1 MLRKKLKNTISLK
14 NLDEVLKNKNS
25 FKKTF
30 INYFSLGYEA
40 RVGFGFDKSRS
51 SSRCWNKCIYFW
63 EGMKKNCC
71 TSTVRINSIIE
82 KFEEI
87 EEDENL
93 LFSEQ
98 EKNQMNLSE
107 KKNDYDSTITSIE
120 NKMRRN
126 IIFQGKEDKNFTKN
140 QIESKN
146 NFKKFRK

>member
-14 NLDEVLKNKNS
+14 NLDELLKNKNS

-30 INYFSLGYEA
+30 INYMSIGYEA

-71 TSTVRINSIIE
+71 TPTVRINSIIE

-87 EEDENL
+87 EEDQNL
-93 LFSEQ
+93 FFSGQ
-98 EKNQMNLSE
+98 EKNQINLSE
-107 KKNDYDSTITSIE
+107 KKNDNDSTITSME
-120 NKMRRN
+120 NKMKRN

-140 QIESKN
+140 QLKSKN
-146 NFKKFRK
+146 DFKKFRK